1 MTLAS
6 RVLAIQ
12 QFILKGGAARHN
24 PTATP
29 SAQLTTTYRRLV
41 RDHGP
46 WNSISVLP
54 CTTSTPGIYA
64 NMCVEYNEMQ

>member
-12 QFILKGGAARHN
+12 PCILKEGAARHD

-29 SAQLTTTYRRLV
+29 LALLITTYRRLV

-46 WNSISVLP
+46 RNSISAFP